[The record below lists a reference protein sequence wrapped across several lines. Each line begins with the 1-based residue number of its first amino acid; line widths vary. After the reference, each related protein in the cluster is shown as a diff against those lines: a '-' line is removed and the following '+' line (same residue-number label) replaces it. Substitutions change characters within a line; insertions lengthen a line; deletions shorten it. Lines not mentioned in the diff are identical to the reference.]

1 MFRIHGSSTL
11 QYTSGHVKC
20 LRHFHHRVSPQNN
33 SSYEQSCHV
42 EPGEPVQPL
51 EPIEPVEPT
60 EPVAP
65 VRPVEPVEPAKP
77 VGPVDPVGVQLGQL
91 GQLAQESQL
100 TRAPVTMET
109 RGQETERQLCKDMKK
124 VPECAMEQIDLKKK
138 Q

>member
-1 MFRIHGSSTL
+1 MFRIHGSSSL
-11 QYTSGHVKC
+11 QYTSGQ
-20 LRHFHHRVSPQNN
+20 VSQTFSPPRLPAKQY

-42 EPGEPVQPL
+42 EPIEPVQPL

-91 GQLAQESQL
+91 GQLAQESLL

-109 RGQETERQLCKDMKK
+109 RGQETER
-124 VPECAMEQIDLKKK
+124 
-138 Q
+138 